1 MRAAHAV
8 VIWTKGSPSLGR
20 RQICPEIAV
29 PLTSTNVEG
38 LAQITLRLTLPRA
51 TPELLRA
58 RARREGR
65 NLKGLIA
72 KILTR
77 GAT

>member
-1 MRAAHAV
+1 
-8 VIWTKGSPSLGR
+8 
-20 RQICPEIAV
+20 V